1 VEIEGWKMMTR
12 RFIMFKKR
20 MDYAKEIS
28 SLKKR
33 IEEAENSLAIIR
45 VQYALMKSDRNRLKE
60 ILSEKN

>member
-1 VEIEGWKMMTR
+1 
-12 RFIMFKKR
+12 MFKKK